1 MLNESFLKTNIPGCL
16 NLMDF
21 LTDTDRFLSGITM
34 LKTRFI
40 RSEPCFRCH
49 LDREI
54 KQSLDFG
61 YIFHYSGNY
70 NLIKNVNH

>member
-1 MLNESFLKTNIPGCL
+1 
-16 NLMDF
+16 
-21 LTDTDRFLSGITM
+21 M

-40 RSEPCFRCH
+40 RSEPRSRCY

-54 KQSLDFG
+54 MQSLDFG